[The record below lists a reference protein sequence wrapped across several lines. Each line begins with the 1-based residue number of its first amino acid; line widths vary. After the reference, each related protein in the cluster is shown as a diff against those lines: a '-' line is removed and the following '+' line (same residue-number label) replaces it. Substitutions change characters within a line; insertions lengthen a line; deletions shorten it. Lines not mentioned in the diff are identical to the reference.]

1 MTRAWFMAMEAMKEK
16 IMSPQATGRY
26 IRIVGSFSI
35 LVAILFALAG
45 VNDFTGANE
54 IFFQLASSGGNGVAG
69 LDTPEAKM
77 AMAIAGGVFAGLMAM
92 YVFISAPG
100 VEQGSELIRKG
111 TISGVVRGR
120 QQRIGSI
127 RKCRQ
132 CDAQYCVS
140 DCLSYAVIAGETD
153 RLKRLAP
160 AVHIL
165 DPRAKG

>member
-1 MTRAWFMAMEAMKEK
+1 MTCAWFMAMETMKEK

-111 TISGVVRGR
+111 TIYTFLVWFAVDSSASVASGN
-120 QQRIGSI
+120 
-127 RKCRQ
+127 
-132 CDAQYCVS
+132 
-140 DCLSYAVIAGETD
+140 AVNVMPNIVFLIVYLTP
-153 RLKRLAP
+153 LLLVKRTA
-160 AVHIL
+160 
-165 DPRAKG
+165 